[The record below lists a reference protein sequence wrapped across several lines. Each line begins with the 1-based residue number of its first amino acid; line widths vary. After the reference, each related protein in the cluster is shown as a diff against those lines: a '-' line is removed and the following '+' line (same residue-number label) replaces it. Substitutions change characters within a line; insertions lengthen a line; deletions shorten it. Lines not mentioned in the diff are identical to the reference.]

1 MTCWVELASD
11 NRVSRE
17 LDSEL
22 IHLIVA
28 SNQNGQKQESN
39 TQVHVHVVDTRIC
52 NQAYNTSTVR
62 VSLNTC
68 MYTRYK
74 ILKYTYGTPVYD
86 F

>member
-39 TQVHVHVVDTRIC
+39 TQVVDTCAAKLITHI
-52 NQAYNTSTVR
+52 Q
-62 VSLNTC
+62 
-68 MYTRYK
+68 
-74 ILKYTYGTPVYD
+74 YGRA
-86 F
+86 